1 MVHQYLGMILSSLG
15 RNLDA
20 LETKNCWPRAHTEI
34 EGGVI
39 GEKKGEK
46 KRKKEKGK
54 RKKKKG
60 EKGKISISLE
70 ICDFNPKF
78 FPFMF

>member
-1 MVHQYLGMILSSLG
+1 MILSSLG

-46 KRKKEKGK
+46 KGK
-54 RKKKKG
+54 RKKKKEKRG
-60 EKGKISISLE
+60 KGKNIY
-70 ICDFNPKF
+70 F
-78 FPFMF
+78 FRNL